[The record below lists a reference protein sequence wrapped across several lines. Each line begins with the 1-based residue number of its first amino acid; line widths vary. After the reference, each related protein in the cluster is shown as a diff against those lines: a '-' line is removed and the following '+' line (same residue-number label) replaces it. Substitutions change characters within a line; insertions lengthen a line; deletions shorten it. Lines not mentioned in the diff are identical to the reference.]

1 MGNQSRSDYAEIEI
15 DDEDV
20 YVSRKF
26 SGCDIRSIR
35 AQDHG
40 AYSDP
45 DGNEHDDNDKGR
57 NCPGRACK
65 FCNPPELEMPGVNQ

>member
-35 AQDHG
+35 AQDNG

-45 DGNEHDDNDKGR
+45 DGNEHDDNNEGCKGPR
-57 NCPGRACK
+57 EARK
-65 FCNPPELEMPGVNQ
+65 FGDPPELEMPGVDQ